1 MPEKRAHVM
10 KNNNGKEN
18 FRCRKMTT
26 GMTEAAKKI
35 VSRVNTFRN
44 LMKKVSIA
52 ERAGSFLRYNSK
64 ITAATRATNGP
75 AGRKYLACMFGSSQY
90 KGKLAAT
97 TIKENIKSSLLN
109 NFLASFRSSL

>member
-1 MPEKRAHVM
+1 M
-10 KNNNGKEN
+10 KNNKGTEN
-18 FRCRKMTT
+18 FKCRKMTA

-35 VSRVNTFRN
+35 VSRVDTFRN

-52 ERAGSFLRYNSK
+52 GSTGSFLRYNSK
-64 ITAATRATNGP
+64 ITAVTRATNGP

-90 KGKLAAT
+90 NGKLAAT